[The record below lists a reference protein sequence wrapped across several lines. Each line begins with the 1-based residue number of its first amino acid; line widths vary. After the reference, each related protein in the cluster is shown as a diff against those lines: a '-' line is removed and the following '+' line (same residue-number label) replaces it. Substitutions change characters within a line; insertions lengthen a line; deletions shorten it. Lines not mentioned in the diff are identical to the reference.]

1 MASEADAARTGVTSP
16 PAPPSTDESIRRHI
30 RGSSLLLTGQG
41 ISLGVA
47 FVTQVVIVRYLTKED
62 YGAFAYALSIAMVA
76 RIIAGFGFPRA
87 VSRFVPIYDERA
99 EYNSVFGTIFLALGA
114 ITALG
119 TLLIAT
125 AFGVLGLFG
134 SSLLGD
140 PTVRS
145 LLMVLIFLA
154 PLQALDD
161 LLISLF
167 AFLTRPRAIFF
178 RTYVLAPAL
187 KLAVVLLLVL
197 TGSSVE
203 FLAAGYVAA
212 AALGVGI
219 YTVILIRALH
229 TAGLLERLSFPSLSV
244 PTRTILLFSIPLLT
258 TDLLYVVME
267 SSDVILLGHFK
278 GTTEVAALRVVQP
291 TARLNEI
298 VFASFTLLF
307 TPLAARFFSR
317 GDQKAIGDLYWQTA
331 AWIAVISF
339 PIFAFTFAMSQPLT
353 TGLFGSRYS
362 SSATYLALLS
372 CGYYMQAALGFN
384 GTTLMVF
391 GKIRYVMGVN
401 LCAVLVNLVLN
412 LALIPRYGA
421 LGAAIG
427 TTTTLVL
434 HNLFKQ
440 IGLRAGTGVSFFDS
454 RYLRVY
460 ISIAAVTAVLLAV
473 HSQLTAPL
481 PAAAVVVVASVL
493 VVTLNRRILRVG
505 HMFPE
510 LSRLPFGRWLT
521 GR

>member
-1 MASEADAARTGVTSP
+1 MSSEADVTPAAV
-16 PAPPSTDESIRRHI
+16 APKPEQPSTDESIRKHI
-30 RGSSLLLTGQG
+30 RGSSLLLSGQA

-47 FVTQVVIVRYLTKED
+47 FATQVVIVRYLTEAD

-87 VSRFVPIYDERA
+87 VSRFVPIFDERS
-99 EYNSVFGTIFLALGA
+99 EYQSVFGTIFLALGA
-114 ITALG
+114 ITGLG
-119 TLLIAT
+119 IAIIAV
-125 AFGVLGLFG
+125 AFGLIGLFG
-134 SSLLGD
+134 DQVLGD

-145 LLMVLIFLA
+145 LLLILIVLA

-161 LLISLF
+161 LMISLF
-167 AFLTRPRAIFF
+167 AFLARPRAIFF
-178 RTYVLAPAL
+178 RTYVLAPGL

-197 TGSSVE
+197 TGSSVQ

-212 AALGVGI
+212 AALGIGI
-219 YTVILIRALH
+219 YAVILIRALGQ
-229 TAGLLERLSFPSLSV
+229 AGLLHHFDLRSLSL

-258 TDLLYVVME
+258 TDLMYVVME

-278 GTTEVAALRVVQP
+278 TTKDVAALRVVQP

-317 GDQKAIGDLYWQTA
+317 GDRKSVGDLYWETA

-372 CGYYMQAALGFN
+372 CGYYVQAAFGFN

-391 GKIRYVMGVN
+391 GKVRYVMAVN
-401 LCAVLVNLVLN
+401 LSAVVVNLALN
-412 LALIPRYGA
+412 FALIPRYGP

-427 TTTTLVL
+427 TSTTLVL

-440 IGLRAGTGVSFFDS
+440 IGLRAGTGVRFFDT

-460 ISIAAVTAVLLAV
+460 VSIALVTAALAAL
-473 HSQLTAPL
+473 HSELDTTL
-481 PAAAVVVVASVL
+481 PAAGAVVLGSAL
-493 VVTLNRRILRVG
+493 VVLPNRGILRVG
-505 HMFPE
+505 QMFPE

-521 GR
+521 GG